1 MPQFLAV
8 GLFEYDSTRAEWRGD
23 AACAAM
29 LERDVERLARG
40 IPLAELL
47 AELRSGNE
55 APAGL
60 LPAPGDCWEAR
71 RLGRDGQVRYL
82 QFQRRE
88 GGGVLLDVTAQRRHV
103 AELRQGEAF
112 KRSVMVCSVDCIKL
126 IDLEGRLEYMNPGG
140 LVVMEIDDFLP
151 FQGRLWAELWPEAQR
166 HEVFASIEAA
176 RQGGTGRF
184 TGLAPTAK
192 GTRRWWDVVVTPIL
206 DDDQR
211 PVQFLSISRDV
222 TETVCAREA
231 LDELNRHLEER
242 IEVRSRELASL
253 EEELRQAQKME
264 AIGQLTGGIAHDFNN
279 LLTGIVG
286 SLDLMRRRV
295 QQGRIQELERYLD
308 TATRSAESAAALTQR
323 LLAFARRQ
331 VLEPRPVN
339 AGQLVQDMHE
349 LLRHSLGKKIRKE
362 VQLAEELWLLHCD
375 PHQLENAILNL
386 AINARDAMPDGGS
399 LRIRVENV
407 SGPLHVGLPVET
419 LEGDFVRI
427 QVCDTGTGMDADTLK
442 RACEP
447 FFTTKPS
454 GRGTGLGLSMI
465 YGFARQSGGQVEIHS
480 VVGEGTCIS
489 LYLPRLLAQPVA
501 DASQDDPEGAV
512 LPAVS
517 GDCALIVEEER
528 EVRVII
534 SEALAELGYTPLA
547 VSDSATAV
555 ALIASGSLRID
566 LLVTSLGLSGLDGRQ
581 LAEQARATS
590 PGLPVLY
597 LSGQADPA
605 MLPELAEEGVEL
617 IGKPFGLEEL
627 ARCVRR
633 LRPGV

>member
-1 MPQFLAV
+1 MSQFLAV
-8 GLFEYDSTRAEWRGD
+8 GLFEYDPSRAEWRAD

-29 LERDVERLARG
+29 LERDVEVLARG
-40 IPLAELL
+40 LPPAEVLSGL
-47 AELRSGNE
+47 QSRS
-55 APAGL
+55 APPEGL
-60 LPAPGDCWEAR
+60 LPAPGQVWEAWHQ
-71 RLGRDGQVRYL
+71 GADGQLRCL

-88 GGGVLLDVTAQRRHV
+88 AGGVMLDVTAQRRHE
-103 AELRQGEAF
+103 AELWQGEAF

-140 LVVMEIDDFLP
+140 LMVMEIDDFIP
-151 FQGRLWAELWPEAQR
+151 FQGRLWAELWPEGQR
-166 HEVFASIEAA
+166 HEVLAAIEAA
-176 RQGGTGRF
+176 RHGGIGRF

-206 DDDQR
+206 GDDGN
-211 PVQFLSISRDV
+211 PLKFLSISRDV
-222 TETVCAREA
+222 SETVRAREA
-231 LDELNRHLEER
+231 LDELNRNLEER
-242 IEVRSRELASL
+242 IEVRSQELVAL

-308 TATRSAESAAALTQR
+308 TATRSAENAAALTQR

-331 VLEPRPVN
+331 VLEPRPVD
-339 AGQLVQDMHE
+339 AGQLVQGMHE
-349 LLRHSLGKKIRKE
+349 LLRHSLGKKIRKD
-362 VQLAEELWLLHCD
+362 VQLDADLWLLHCD

-386 AINARDAMPDGGS
+386 AINARDAMPEGGNLS
-399 LRIRVENV
+399 IWVENV
-407 SGPLHVGLPVET
+407 SGPLSIGLPIDTVA
-419 LEGDFVRI
+419 GDFVRI

-465 YGFARQSGGQVEIHS
+465 YGFVRQSGGQVEIHS

-489 LYLPRLLAQPVA
+489 LYLPRLLAQPEVQPTPSEA
-501 DASQDDPEGAV
+501 EGPV
-512 LPAVS
+512 LPDVS

-534 SEALAELGYTPLA
+534 GEVLAELGYTPLA
-547 VSDSATAV
+547 VADSATAV
-555 ALIASGSLRID
+555 ALIASGTLRID

-581 LAEQARATS
+581 LAEQARATT

-605 MLPELAEEGVEL
+605 SLPELAEGGVEL

-627 ARCVRR
+627 ARSVRR
-633 LRPGV
+633 LRPGS

>member
-1 MPQFLAV
+1 MSQFLAV
-8 GLFEYDSTRAEWRGD
+8 GLFEYDPSRAEWRAD

-29 LERDVERLARG
+29 LERDAEALARG
-40 IPLAELL
+40 LPPAEVLSGL
-47 AELRSGNE
+47 QSRSTPPE
-55 APAGL
+55 GL
-60 LPAPGDCWEAR
+60 LPAPGQVWEAWHQ
-71 RLGRDGQVRYL
+71 GADGQLRCL

-88 GGGVLLDVTAQRRHV
+88 AGGVLLDVTAQRRHE
-103 AELRQGEAF
+103 AELWQGEAF

-140 LVVMEIDDFLP
+140 LMVMEIDDFIP
-151 FQGRLWAELWPEAQR
+151 FQGRLWAELWPEGQR
-166 HEVFASIEAA
+166 HEVLAAIEAA
-176 RQGGTGRF
+176 RHGGIGRF

-206 DDDQR
+206 GDDGN
-211 PVQFLSISRDV
+211 PLKFLSISRDV
-222 TETVCAREA
+222 SETVRAREA
-231 LDELNRHLEER
+231 LDELNRNLEER
-242 IEVRSRELASL
+242 IEVRSQELVAL

-308 TATRSAESAAALTQR
+308 TATRSAENAAALTQR

-331 VLEPRPVN
+331 VLEPRPVD
-339 AGQLVQDMHE
+339 AGQLVQGMHE
-349 LLRHSLGKKIRKE
+349 LLRHSLGKKIRKD
-362 VQLAEELWLLHCD
+362 VQLDADLWLLHCD

-386 AINARDAMPDGGS
+386 AINARDAMPEGGNLS
-399 LRIRVENV
+399 IRVENV
-407 SGPLHVGLPVET
+407 SGPLSIGLPIET
-419 LEGDFVRI
+419 VAGDFVRI

-465 YGFARQSGGQVEIHS
+465 YGFVRQSGGQVEIHS

-489 LYLPRLLAQPVA
+489 LYLPRLLAQPEVQPTPSEA
-501 DASQDDPEGAV
+501 EGPV
-512 LPAVS
+512 LPEVS

-534 SEALAELGYTPLA
+534 GEVLAELGYTPLA
-547 VSDSATAV
+547 VADSATAV
-555 ALIASGSLRID
+555 ALIASGTLRID

-605 MLPELAEEGVEL
+605 SLPELAEEGVEL

-627 ARCVRR
+627 ARSVRR
-633 LRPGV
+633 LRPGS

>member
-1 MPQFLAV
+1 MSQFLAV
-8 GLFEYDSTRAEWRGD
+8 GLFEYDPSRAEWRAD

-29 LERDVERLARG
+29 LERDAEALARG
-40 IPLAELL
+40 LPPAEVLSGL
-47 AELRSGNE
+47 QSRSTPPE
-55 APAGL
+55 GL
-60 LPAPGDCWEAR
+60 LPAPGQVWEAWHQ
-71 RLGRDGQVRYL
+71 GADGQLRCL

-88 GGGVLLDVTAQRRHV
+88 AGGVLLDVTAQRRHE
-103 AELRQGEAF
+103 AELWQGEAF

-126 IDLEGRLEYMNPGG
+126 IDLEGRLEYMNLGG
-140 LVVMEIDDFLP
+140 LMVMEIDDFIP
-151 FQGRLWAELWPEAQR
+151 FQGRLWAELWPEGQR
-166 HEVFASIEAA
+166 HEVLAAIEAA
-176 RQGGTGRF
+176 RHGGIGRF

-206 DDDQR
+206 GDDGT
-211 PVQFLSISRDV
+211 PLKFLSISRDV
-222 TETVCAREA
+222 SETVRAREA
-231 LDELNRHLEER
+231 LDELNRNLEER
-242 IEVRSRELASL
+242 IEVRSQELVAL

-308 TATRSAESAAALTQR
+308 TATRSAENAAALTQR

-331 VLEPRPVN
+331 VLEPRPVD
-339 AGQLVQDMHE
+339 AGQLVQGMHE
-349 LLRHSLGKKIRKE
+349 LLRHSLGKKIRKD
-362 VQLAEELWLLHCD
+362 VQLDADLWLLHCD

-386 AINARDAMPDGGS
+386 AINARDAMPEGGNLS
-399 LRIRVENV
+399 IRVENV
-407 SGPLHVGLPVET
+407 SGPLSIGLPIET
-419 LEGDFVRI
+419 VAGDFVRI

-465 YGFARQSGGQVEIHS
+465 YGFVRQSGGQVEIHS

-489 LYLPRLLAQPVA
+489 LYLPRLLAQPEVQPTPSEA
-501 DASQDDPEGAV
+501 EGPV
-512 LPAVS
+512 LPEVS

-534 SEALAELGYTPLA
+534 GEVLAELGYTPLA
-547 VSDSATAV
+547 VADSATAV
-555 ALIASGSLRID
+555 ALIASGTLRID

-605 MLPELAEEGVEL
+605 SLPELAEEGVEL

-627 ARCVRR
+627 ARSVRR
-633 LRPGV
+633 LRPGS

>member
-1 MPQFLAV
+1 MSQFLAV
-8 GLFEYDSTRAEWRGD
+8 GLFEYDPSRAEWRAD

-29 LERDVERLARG
+29 LERDAEALARG
-40 IPLAELL
+40 LPPAEVLSGL
-47 AELRSGNE
+47 QSRSTPPE
-55 APAGL
+55 GL
-60 LPAPGDCWEAR
+60 LPAPGQVWEAWHQ
-71 RLGRDGQVRYL
+71 GADGQLRCL

-88 GGGVLLDVTAQRRHV
+88 AGGVLLDVTAQRRHE
-103 AELRQGEAF
+103 AELWQGEAF

-140 LVVMEIDDFLP
+140 LMVMEIDDFIP
-151 FQGRLWAELWPEAQR
+151 FQGRLWAELWPEGQR
-166 HEVFASIEAA
+166 HEVLAAIEAA
-176 RQGGTGRF
+176 RHGGIGRF

-206 DDDQR
+206 GDDGT
-211 PVQFLSISRDV
+211 PLKFLSISRDV
-222 TETVCAREA
+222 SETVRAREA
-231 LDELNRHLEER
+231 LDELNRNLEER
-242 IEVRSRELASL
+242 IEVRSQELVAL

-308 TATRSAESAAALTQR
+308 TATRSAENAAALTQR

-331 VLEPRPVN
+331 VLEPRPVD
-339 AGQLVQDMHE
+339 AGQLVQGMHE
-349 LLRHSLGKKIRKE
+349 LLRHSLGKKIRKD
-362 VQLAEELWLLHCD
+362 VQLDADLWLLHCD

-386 AINARDAMPDGGS
+386 AINARDAMPEGGNLS
-399 LRIRVENV
+399 IRVENV
-407 SGPLHVGLPVET
+407 SGPLSIGLPIET
-419 LEGDFVRI
+419 VAGDFVRI

-465 YGFARQSGGQVEIHS
+465 YGFVRQSGGQVEIHS

-489 LYLPRLLAQPVA
+489 LYLPRLLAQPEVQPTPSEA
-501 DASQDDPEGAV
+501 EGPV
-512 LPAVS
+512 LPEVS

-534 SEALAELGYTPLA
+534 GEVLAELGYTPLA
-547 VSDSATAV
+547 VADSATAV
-555 ALIASGSLRID
+555 ALIASGTLRID

-605 MLPELAEEGVEL
+605 SLPELAEEGFEL

-627 ARCVRR
+627 ARSVRR
-633 LRPGV
+633 LRPGS

>member
-1 MPQFLAV
+1 MSQFLAV
-8 GLFEYDSTRAEWRGD
+8 GLFEYDSCRAEWRAD
-23 AACAAM
+23 ATCAAM
-29 LERDVERLARG
+29 LEWD
-40 IPLAELL
+40 AELL
-47 AELRSGNE
+47 ARGL
-55 APAGL
+55 APAELLAGLQSRTAPPEGL
-60 LPAPGDCWEAR
+60 LPASGAVWEAWR
-71 RLGRDGQVRYL
+71 QGADGQLRCL

-88 GGGVLLDVTAQRRHV
+88 AGGVMLDVTAQRRHE
-103 AELRQGEAF
+103 AELWQGEAF

-140 LVVMEIDDFLP
+140 LMVMEIDDFIP
-151 FQGRLWAELWPEAQR
+151 FQGRPWAELWPEGQR
-166 HEVFASIEAA
+166 HEVLGAIEAA
-176 RQGGTGRF
+176 RQGGIGRF

-211 PVQFLSISRDV
+211 PMKFLSISRDV
-222 TETVCAREA
+222 SETVRAREA
-231 LDELNRHLEER
+231 LDELNRNLEER
-242 IEVRSRELASL
+242 IEARSRELLAL

-308 TATRSAESAAALTQR
+308 TATRSAENAAALTQR

-331 VLEPRPVN
+331 VLEPRAVD

-362 VQLAEELWLLHCD
+362 VQRADDLWLLHCD

-399 LRIRVENV
+399 LSIRVENV
-407 SGPLHVGLPVET
+407 SGPLSAGLPSET

-465 YGFARQSGGQVEIHS
+465 YGFVRQSGGQVEIHS

-489 LYLPRLLAQPVA
+489 LYLPRLLVQP
-501 DASQDDPEGAV
+501 EAV
-512 LPAVS
+512 LPVNEVAGPVLPEVS

-534 SEALAELGYTPLA
+534 GEVLAELGYTPLA
-547 VSDSATAV
+547 VADSATAV

-566 LLVTSLGLSGLDGRQ
+566 LLVTSLGLAGLDGRQ
-581 LAEQARATS
+581 LAEQARATT
-590 PGLPVLY
+590 PGLPVVY

-605 MLPELAEEGVEL
+605 SLPELAEEGVEL

>member
-1 MPQFLAV
+1 MSQFLAV
-8 GLFEYDSTRAEWRGD
+8 GLFEYDPSRAEWRAD

-29 LERDVERLARG
+29 LERDAEALARG
-40 IPLAELL
+40 LPPAEVLSGL
-47 AELRSGNE
+47 QSRSVPPE
-55 APAGL
+55 GL
-60 LPAPGDCWEAR
+60 LPAPGQVWEAWHQ
-71 RLGRDGQVRYL
+71 GADGQLRCL

-88 GGGVLLDVTAQRRHV
+88 AGGVLLDVTAQRRHE
-103 AELRQGEAF
+103 AELWQGEAF

-140 LVVMEIDDFLP
+140 LMVMEIDDFIP
-151 FQGRLWAELWPEAQR
+151 FQGRLWAELWPEGQR
-166 HEVFASIEAA
+166 HEVLAAIEAA
-176 RQGGTGRF
+176 RHGGIGRF

-206 DDDQR
+206 GDDGN
-211 PVQFLSISRDV
+211 PLKFLSISRDV
-222 TETVCAREA
+222 SETVRAREA
-231 LDELNRHLEER
+231 LDELNRNLEER
-242 IEVRSRELASL
+242 IEVRSQELVAL

-308 TATRSAESAAALTQR
+308 TATRSAENAAALTQR

-331 VLEPRPVN
+331 VLEPRPVD
-339 AGQLVQDMHE
+339 AGQLVQGMHE
-349 LLRHSLGKKIRKE
+349 LLRHSLGKKIRKD
-362 VQLAEELWLLHCD
+362 VQLDADLWLLHCD

-386 AINARDAMPDGGS
+386 AINARDAMPEGGNLS
-399 LRIRVENV
+399 IRVENV
-407 SGPLHVGLPVET
+407 SGPLSIGLPIET
-419 LEGDFVRI
+419 VAGDFVRI

-465 YGFARQSGGQVEIHS
+465 YGFVRQSGGQVEIHS

-489 LYLPRLLAQPVA
+489 LYLPRLLAQPEVEPA
-501 DASQDDPEGAV
+501 PSEAEGPV
-512 LPAVS
+512 LPEVS

-534 SEALAELGYTPLA
+534 GEVLAELGYTPLA
-547 VSDSATAV
+547 VADSATAV

-605 MLPELAEEGVEL
+605 SLPELAEEGVEL

-627 ARCVRR
+627 ARSVRR
-633 LRPGV
+633 LRPGS

>member
-1 MPQFLAV
+1 MSQFLAV
-8 GLFEYDSTRAEWRGD
+8 GLFEYDPSRAEWRAD

-29 LERDVERLARG
+29 LERDVEVLARG
-40 IPLAELL
+40 LPPAEVLSGL
-47 AELRSGNE
+47 QSRS
-55 APAGL
+55 APPEGL
-60 LPAPGDCWEAR
+60 LPAPGQVWEAWHQ
-71 RLGRDGQVRYL
+71 GADGQLRCL

-88 GGGVLLDVTAQRRHV
+88 AGGVLLDVTAQRRHE
-103 AELRQGEAF
+103 AELWQGEAF

-140 LVVMEIDDFLP
+140 LMVMEIDDFIP
-151 FQGRLWAELWPEAQR
+151 FQGRLWAELWPEGQR
-166 HEVFASIEAA
+166 HEVLAAIEAA
-176 RQGGTGRF
+176 RHGGIGRF

-206 DDDQR
+206 GDDGN
-211 PVQFLSISRDV
+211 PLKFLSISRDV
-222 TETVCAREA
+222 SETVRAREA
-231 LDELNRHLEER
+231 LDELNRNLEER
-242 IEVRSRELASL
+242 IEVRSQELVAL

-308 TATRSAESAAALTQR
+308 TATRSAENAAALTQR

-331 VLEPRPVN
+331 VLEPRPVD
-339 AGQLVQDMHE
+339 AGQLVQGMHE
-349 LLRHSLGKKIRKE
+349 LLRHSLGKKIRKD
-362 VQLAEELWLLHCD
+362 VQLDADLWLLHCD

-386 AINARDAMPDGGS
+386 AINARDAMPEGGNLS
-399 LRIRVENV
+399 IRVENV
-407 SGPLHVGLPVET
+407 SGPLSIGLPIET
-419 LEGDFVRI
+419 VAGDFVRI

-465 YGFARQSGGQVEIHS
+465 YGFVRQSGGQVEIHS

-489 LYLPRLLAQPVA
+489 LYLPRLLAQPEVQLTPSEA
-501 DASQDDPEGAV
+501 EGPV
-512 LPAVS
+512 LPDVS

-534 SEALAELGYTPLA
+534 GEVLAELGYTPLA
-547 VSDSATAV
+547 VADSATAV
-555 ALIASGSLRID
+555 ALIASGTLRID

-581 LAEQARATS
+581 LAEQARATT

-605 MLPELAEEGVEL
+605 SLPELAEEGVEL

-627 ARCVRR
+627 ARSVRR
-633 LRPGV
+633 LRPGS

>member
-1 MPQFLAV
+1 MSQLFAV
-8 GLFEYDSTRAEWRGD
+8 GLFEYDSRNALWRAD

-29 LERDVERLARG
+29 LDQPVADLARG
-40 IPLAELL
+40 LPL
-47 AELRSGNE
+47 
-55 APAGL
+55 AGL
-60 LPAPGDCWEAR
+60 LAGLHSATAAPLGLLPEPGTVWEAWR
-71 RLGRDGQVRYL
+71 QGVDGQRRYL
-82 QFQRRE
+82 QFQPRE
-88 GGGVLLDVTAQRRHV
+88 GGGVLLDVTAQRRRE
-103 AELRQGEAF
+103 AELWQGEAF

-140 LVVMEIDDFLP
+140 LVVMEIDDFIP
-151 FQGRLWAELWPEAQR
+151 FQGRQWADLWPEQQR
-166 HEVFASIEAA
+166 PEVIASIEAA
-176 RQGGTGRF
+176 RQGGIGRF

-206 DDDQR
+206 GDDGEPLR
-211 PVQFLSISRDV
+211 FLSISRDV

-231 LDELNRHLEER
+231 LDELNRNLEER
-242 IEVRSRELASL
+242 IEARSQELVAL
-253 EEELRQAQKME
+253 ENELRQAQKME

-308 TATRSAESAAALTQR
+308 TATRSAENAAALTQR

-331 VLEPRPVN
+331 VLEPRPVD
-339 AGQLVQDMHE
+339 AGQLVQGMHE

-362 VQLAEELWLLHCD
+362 VQLDEQLWLLHCD

-386 AINARDAMPDGGS
+386 AINARDAMPEGGNLS
-399 LRIRVENV
+399 IRVQNV
-407 SGPLHVGLPVET
+407 CGPLSVGRSGET

-427 QVCDTGTGMDADTLK
+427 QVCDTGTGMDSETLK

-465 YGFARQSGGQVEIHS
+465 YGFVRQSGGQLEIHS
-480 VVGEGTCIS
+480 VLGEGTCIS
-489 LYLPRLLAQPVA
+489 LYLPRLLAEPAVDTTA
-501 DASQDDPEGAV
+501 RDAQGQV
-512 LPAVS
+512 LPEVS

-547 VSDSATAV
+547 VSDSATAA

-566 LLVTSLGLSGLDGRQ
+566 LLVTSLGLAGLDGRQ
-581 LAEQARATS
+581 LAEQARATTQ
-590 PGLPVLY
+590 GLPVLY

-605 MLPELAEEGVEL
+605 SLPELAEEGVEL

>member
-1 MPQFLAV
+1 MSQFLAV
-8 GLFEYDSTRAEWRGD
+8 GLFDFDPRRAEWRAD
-23 AACAAM
+23 AVCAAM
-29 LERDVERLARG
+29 LERDAEELARG
-40 IPLAELL
+40 LPLAELL
-47 AELRSGNE
+47 AGLQSRT
-55 APAGL
+55 APPEGL
-60 LPAPGDCWEAR
+60 LPAPGAVWEAWR
-71 RLGRDGQVRYL
+71 HGADGKARCL
-82 QFQRRE
+82 QFQRRDD
-88 GGGVLLDVTAQRRHV
+88 GGVLLDVTAQRRHE
-103 AELRQGEAF
+103 AELWQGEAF

-140 LVVMEIDDFLP
+140 LVVMEIDDFIP
-151 FQGRLWAELWPEAQR
+151 FQGRPWAELWPEAQR
-166 HEVFASIEAA
+166 HEVLGAIEAA
-176 RQGGTGRF
+176 RQGGIGRF

-206 DDDQR
+206 GDDGQPLR
-211 PVQFLSISRDV
+211 FLSISRDV
-222 TETVCAREA
+222 SETVRAREA
-231 LDELNRHLEER
+231 LDELNRNLEER
-242 IEVRSRELASL
+242 IEARSQELVAL

-295 QQGRIQELERYLD
+295 QQGRVQELERYLD
-308 TATRSAESAAALTQR
+308 TATRSAENAAALTQR

-331 VLEPRPVN
+331 VLEPRPVD
-339 AGQLVQDMHE
+339 AGQLVQGMHE

-362 VQLAEELWLLHCD
+362 VQLADDLWLLHCD

-386 AINARDAMPDGGS
+386 AINARDAMPEGGELS
-399 LRIRVENV
+399 IRVENV
-407 SGPLHVGLPVET
+407 SGPLSIGLGGET
-419 LEGDFVRI
+419 LAGDFIRI
-427 QVCDTGTGMDADTLK
+427 QVCDSGTGMDAETLQ

-465 YGFARQSGGQVEIHS
+465 YGFVRQSGGQVEIQS
-480 VVGEGTCIS
+480 VLGEGTRIS
-489 LYLPRLLAQPVA
+489 LYLPRLLAEPETAVVTVA
-501 DASQDDPEGAV
+501 PQGQLLPE
-512 LPAVS
+512 VS

-547 VSDSATAV
+547 VSDSTTAV

-581 LAEQARATS
+581 LAEQARATTPS
-590 PGLPVLY
+590 LPVLY

-605 MLPELAEEGVEL
+605 SLPELAEEGVEL
-617 IGKPFGLEEL
+617 ISKPFGLEEL

-633 LRPGV
+633 LRPDV

>member
-1 MPQFLAV
+1 MSQFLAV
-8 GLFEYDSTRAEWRGD
+8 GLFEYDPSRAEWRAD

-29 LERDVERLARG
+29 LERDAEALARG
-40 IPLAELL
+40 LPPAEVLSGL
-47 AELRSGNE
+47 QSRSTPPE
-55 APAGL
+55 GL
-60 LPAPGDCWEAR
+60 LPAPGQVWEAWHQ
-71 RLGRDGQVRYL
+71 GADGQLRCL

-88 GGGVLLDVTAQRRHV
+88 AGGVLLDVTAQRRHE
-103 AELRQGEAF
+103 AELWQGEAF

-140 LVVMEIDDFLP
+140 LMVMEIDDFIP
-151 FQGRLWAELWPEAQR
+151 FQGRLWAELWPEGQR
-166 HEVFASIEAA
+166 HEVLAAIEAA
-176 RQGGTGRF
+176 RHGGIGRF

-206 DDDQR
+206 GDDGT
-211 PVQFLSISRDV
+211 PLKFLSISRDV
-222 TETVCAREA
+222 SETVRAREA
-231 LDELNRHLEER
+231 LDELNRNLEER
-242 IEVRSRELASL
+242 IEVRSQELVAL

-308 TATRSAESAAALTQR
+308 TATRSAENAAALTQR

-331 VLEPRPVN
+331 VLEPRPVD
-339 AGQLVQDMHE
+339 AGQLVQGMHE
-349 LLRHSLGKKIRKE
+349 LLRHSLGKKIRKD
-362 VQLAEELWLLHCD
+362 VQLDADLWLLHCD

-386 AINARDAMPDGGS
+386 AINARDAMPEGGNLS
-399 LRIRVENV
+399 IRVENV
-407 SGPLHVGLPVET
+407 SGPLSIGLPIET
-419 LEGDFVRI
+419 VAGDFVRI
-427 QVCDTGTGMDADTLK
+427 QVCDTGTGMDADTVK

-465 YGFARQSGGQVEIHS
+465 YGFVRQSGGQVEIHS

-489 LYLPRLLAQPVA
+489 LYLPRLLAQPEVQPTPSEA
-501 DASQDDPEGAV
+501 EGPV
-512 LPAVS
+512 LPEVS

-534 SEALAELGYTPLA
+534 GEVLAELGYTPLA
-547 VSDSATAV
+547 VADSATAV
-555 ALIASGSLRID
+555 ALIASGTLRID

-605 MLPELAEEGVEL
+605 SLPELAEEGVEL

-627 ARCVRR
+627 ARSVRR
-633 LRPGV
+633 LRPGS

>member
-1 MPQFLAV
+1 MSQFLAV
-8 GLFEYDSTRAEWRGD
+8 GLFEYDSCRAEWRAD
-23 AACAAM
+23 ATCAAM
-29 LERDVERLARG
+29 LEWD
-40 IPLAELL
+40 AELL
-47 AELRSGNE
+47 ARGL
-55 APAGL
+55 APAELLAGLQSRTAPPEGL
-60 LPAPGDCWEAR
+60 LPAPGTVWEAWR
-71 RLGRDGQVRYL
+71 QGADGQLRCL

-88 GGGVLLDVTAQRRHV
+88 AGGVMLDVTAQRRHE
-103 AELRQGEAF
+103 AELWQGEAF

-140 LVVMEIDDFLP
+140 LMVMEIDDFIP
-151 FQGRLWAELWPEAQR
+151 FQGRPWAELWPEGQR
-166 HEVFASIEAA
+166 HEVVTAIEAA
-176 RQGGTGRF
+176 RQGGIGRF

-211 PVQFLSISRDV
+211 PMKFLSISRDV
-222 TETVCAREA
+222 SETVRAREA
-231 LDELNRHLEER
+231 LDELNRNLEER
-242 IEVRSRELASL
+242 IEARSRELVAL

-308 TATRSAESAAALTQR
+308 TATRSAENAAALTQR

-331 VLEPRPVN
+331 VLEPRAVD

-362 VQLAEELWLLHCD
+362 VQRADDLWLLHCD

-399 LRIRVENV
+399 LSIRVENV
-407 SGPLHVGLPVET
+407 SGPLSVGLPIKT

-465 YGFARQSGGQVEIHS
+465 YGFVRQSGGQVEIHS
-480 VVGEGTCIS
+480 VVGEGTCIN
-489 LYLPRLLAQPVA
+489 LYLPRLLAQPEVQPA
-501 DASQDDPEGAV
+501 ANDAEGPV
-512 LPAVS
+512 LPEVS

-534 SEALAELGYTPLA
+534 GEVLAELGYTPLA
-547 VSDSATAV
+547 VADSATAV

-566 LLVTSLGLSGLDGRQ
+566 LLVTSLGLAGLDGRQ
-581 LAEQARATS
+581 LAEQARATT
-590 PGLPVLY
+590 PGLPVVY

-605 MLPELAEEGVEL
+605 SLPELAEEGVEL

-633 LRPGV
+633 LRPGA

>member
-1 MPQFLAV
+1 MA
-8 GLFEYDSTRAEWRGD
+8 
-23 AACAAM
+23 
-29 LERDVERLARG
+29 
-40 IPLAELL
+40 
-47 AELRSGNE
+47 
-55 APAGL
+55 
-60 LPAPGDCWEAR
+60 
-71 RLGRDGQVRYL
+71 
-82 QFQRRE
+82 
-88 GGGVLLDVTAQRRHV
+88 
-103 AELRQGEAF
+103 
-112 KRSVMVCSVDCIKL
+112 
-126 IDLEGRLEYMNPGG
+126 
-140 LVVMEIDDFLP
+140 
-151 FQGRLWAELWPEAQR
+151 
-166 HEVFASIEAA
+166 
-176 RQGGTGRF
+176 
-184 TGLAPTAK
+184 
-192 GTRRWWDVVVTPIL
+192 
-206 DDDQR
+206 
-211 PVQFLSISRDV
+211 
-222 TETVCAREA
+222 
-231 LDELNRHLEER
+231 
-242 IEVRSRELASL
+242 L

-308 TATRSAESAAALTQR
+308 TATRSAENAAALTQR

-331 VLEPRPVN
+331 VLEPRPVD
-339 AGQLVQDMHE
+339 AGQLVQGMHE
-349 LLRHSLGKKIRKE
+349 LLRHSLGKKIRKD
-362 VQLAEELWLLHCD
+362 VQLDADLWLLHCD

-386 AINARDAMPDGGS
+386 AINARDAMPEGGNLS
-399 LRIRVENV
+399 IRVDNV
-407 SGPLHVGLPVET
+407 SGPLSIGLPIET
-419 LEGDFVRI
+419 VAGDFVRI

-465 YGFARQSGGQVEIHS
+465 YGFVRQSGGQVEIHS

-489 LYLPRLLAQPVA
+489 LYLPRLLVQPAVEPA
-501 DASQDDPEGAV
+501 PSEAEGPV
-512 LPAVS
+512 LPEVS

-534 SEALAELGYTPLA
+534 GEVLAELGYTPLA
-547 VSDSATAV
+547 VADSATAV

-605 MLPELAEEGVEL
+605 SLPELAEEGVEL

-633 LRPGV
+633 LRPGG

>member
-1 MPQFLAV
+1 MSQFLAV
-8 GLFEYDSTRAEWRGD
+8 GLFEYDPSRARWRAD

-29 LERDVERLARG
+29 LERDAEALARG
-40 IPLAELL
+40 LAPAELL
-47 AELRSGNE
+47 SDLQSRS
-55 APAGL
+55 APPEGL
-60 LPAPGDCWEAR
+60 LPAPGQVWEAWR
-71 RLGRDGQVRYL
+71 QGADGQLRCL

-88 GGGVLLDVTAQRRHV
+88 AGGVLLDVTAQRRHE
-103 AELRQGEAF
+103 AELWQGEAF

-140 LVVMEIDDFLP
+140 LMVMEIDDFIP
-151 FQGRLWAELWPEAQR
+151 FQGRLWAELWPEQQR
-166 HEVFASIEAA
+166 HEVTAAIEAA
-176 RQGGTGRF
+176 RQGGIGRF

-206 DDDQR
+206 GDDGS
-211 PVQFLSISRDV
+211 PLKFLSISRDV
-222 TETVCAREA
+222 SEAVHTREA
-231 LDELNRHLEER
+231 LDELNRNLEER
-242 IEVRSRELASL
+242 IEVRSQELVAL

-308 TATRSAESAAALTQR
+308 TATRSAENAAALTQR

-331 VLEPRPVN
+331 VLEPRPVD
-339 AGQLVQDMHE
+339 AGQLVQGMHE
-349 LLRHSLGKKIRKE
+349 LLRHSLGKKIRKD
-362 VQLAEELWLLHCD
+362 VQLDADLWLLHCD

-386 AINARDAMPDGGS
+386 AINARDAMPEGGNLS
-399 LRIRVENV
+399 IRVDNV
-407 SGPLHVGLPVET
+407 SGPLSIGLPIET
-419 LEGDFVRI
+419 VDGDFVRI

-465 YGFARQSGGQVEIHS
+465 YGFVRQSGGQVEIHS

-489 LYLPRLLAQPVA
+489 LYLPRLLARPEPESA
-501 DASQDDPEGAV
+501 PNDAEGPV
-512 LPAVS
+512 LPEVS

-534 SEALAELGYTPLA
+534 GEVLAELGYTPLA
-547 VSDSATAV
+547 VADSATAV
-555 ALIASGSLRID
+555 ALIASGTLRID

-581 LAEQARATS
+581 LAEQARSTT

-605 MLPELAEEGVEL
+605 SLPELAEEGVEL

-633 LRPGV
+633 LRPGG

>member
-1 MPQFLAV
+1 MSQFLAV
-8 GLFEYDSTRAEWRGD
+8 GLFEYDPSRAEWRAD

-29 LERDVERLARG
+29 LERDAEALARG
-40 IPLAELL
+40 LPPAEVLSGL
-47 AELRSGNE
+47 QSRSTPPE
-55 APAGL
+55 GL
-60 LPAPGDCWEAR
+60 LPALGQVWEAWHQ
-71 RLGRDGQVRYL
+71 GADGQLRCL

-88 GGGVLLDVTAQRRHV
+88 AGGVLLDVTAQRRHE
-103 AELRQGEAF
+103 AELWQGEAF

-140 LVVMEIDDFLP
+140 LMVMEIDDFIP
-151 FQGRLWAELWPEAQR
+151 FQGRLWAELWPEGQR
-166 HEVFASIEAA
+166 HEVLAAIEAA
-176 RQGGTGRF
+176 RHGGIGRF

-206 DDDQR
+206 GDDGT
-211 PVQFLSISRDV
+211 PLKFLSISRDV
-222 TETVCAREA
+222 SETVRAREA
-231 LDELNRHLEER
+231 LDELNRNLEER
-242 IEVRSRELASL
+242 IEVRSQELVAL

-308 TATRSAESAAALTQR
+308 TATRSAENAAALTQR

-331 VLEPRPVN
+331 VLEPRPVD
-339 AGQLVQDMHE
+339 AGQLVQGMHE
-349 LLRHSLGKKIRKE
+349 LLRHSLGKKIRKD
-362 VQLAEELWLLHCD
+362 VQLDADLWLLHCD

-386 AINARDAMPDGGS
+386 AINARDAMPEGGNLS
-399 LRIRVENV
+399 IRLENV
-407 SGPLHVGLPVET
+407 SGPLSIGLPIET
-419 LEGDFVRI
+419 VAGDFVRI

-465 YGFARQSGGQVEIHS
+465 YGFVRQSGGQVEIHS

-489 LYLPRLLAQPVA
+489 LYLPRLLAQPEVQPTPSEA
-501 DASQDDPEGAV
+501 EGPV
-512 LPAVS
+512 LPEVS

-534 SEALAELGYTPLA
+534 GEVLAELGYTPLA
-547 VSDSATAV
+547 VADSATAV
-555 ALIASGSLRID
+555 ALIASGTLRID

-605 MLPELAEEGVEL
+605 SLPELAEEGVEL

-627 ARCVRR
+627 ARSVRR
-633 LRPGV
+633 LRPGS

>member
-1 MPQFLAV
+1 MSQFLAI
-8 GLFEYDSTRAEWRGD
+8 GLFEYDPCNALWRAD

-29 LERDVERLARG
+29 LDRDVDELACG
-40 IPLAELL
+40 IPESELL
-47 AELRSGNE
+47 AELHSATA
-55 APAGL
+55 APLGL
-60 LPAPGDCWEAR
+60 LPKAGMAWEAWR
-71 RLGRDGQVRYL
+71 HGADGQRRHL

-88 GGGVLLDVTAQRRHV
+88 DGGVLLDVTAQRQHQ
-103 AELRQGEAF
+103 AELWQGEAF

-140 LVVMEIDDFLP
+140 LMVMEIDDFIP
-151 FQGRLWAELWPEAQR
+151 FQGRYWADLWPEEQR
-166 HEVFASIEAA
+166 QEVQAAIEAA
-176 RQGGTGRF
+176 RQGGIGRF

-206 DDDQR
+206 GNDGR
-211 PVQFLSISRDV
+211 PQQFLSISRDV
-222 TETVCAREA
+222 SETVRTREA
-231 LDELNRHLEER
+231 LDELNRNLEER
-242 IEVRSRELASL
+242 IEARSQELVAL
-253 EEELRQAQKME
+253 EDELRQAQKME

-308 TATRSAESAAALTQR
+308 TATRSAENAAALTQR

-331 VLEPRPVN
+331 VLEPRPVD
-339 AGQLVQDMHE
+339 AGQLVQGMHE
-349 LLRHSLGKKIRKE
+349 LLRHSLGKKIRKD
-362 VQLAEELWLLHCD
+362 VHLAEDLWLLHCD

-386 AINARDAMPDGGS
+386 AINARDAMPEGGGLS
-399 LRIRVENV
+399 IRVENV
-407 SGPLHVGLPVET
+407 SGPLSVGLPAET

-447 FFTTKPS
+447 FFTTKPC

-465 YGFARQSGGQVEIHS
+465 YGFVRQSGGQVEIHS
-480 VVGEGTCIS
+480 VLGEGTCIS
-489 LYLPRLLAQPVA
+489 LYLPRLLAQPAEAATVD
-501 DASQDDPEGAV
+501 DAEGPV
-512 LPAVS
+512 LPEVS

-534 SEALAELGYTPLA
+534 SDALAELGYTPLA

-555 ALIASGSLRID
+555 ALIGSGSLRID
-566 LLVTSLGLSGLDGRQ
+566 LLVTSLGLAGLDGRQ
-581 LAEQARATS
+581 LAEQARATT

-605 MLPELAEEGVEL
+605 SLPELAEEGVEL

-627 ARCVRR
+627 ARCVGR

>member
-1 MPQFLAV
+1 MSQFLAV
-8 GLFEYDSTRAEWRGD
+8 GLFEYDPSRAEWRAD

-29 LERDVERLARG
+29 LERDAEALARG
-40 IPLAELL
+40 LPPAEVLSGL
-47 AELRSGNE
+47 QSRSTPPE
-55 APAGL
+55 GL
-60 LPAPGDCWEAR
+60 LPAPGQVWEAWHQ
-71 RLGRDGQVRYL
+71 GADGQLRCL

-88 GGGVLLDVTAQRRHV
+88 AGGVLLDVTAQRRHE
-103 AELRQGEAF
+103 AELWQGEAF

-140 LVVMEIDDFLP
+140 LMVMEIDDFIP
-151 FQGRLWAELWPEAQR
+151 FQGRLWAELWPEGQR
-166 HEVFASIEAA
+166 HEVLAAIEAA
-176 RQGGTGRF
+176 RHGGIGRF

-206 DDDQR
+206 GDDGT
-211 PVQFLSISRDV
+211 PLKFLSISRDV
-222 TETVCAREA
+222 SETVRAREA
-231 LDELNRHLEER
+231 LDELNRNLEER
-242 IEVRSRELASL
+242 IEVRSQELVAL

-308 TATRSAESAAALTQR
+308 TATRSAENAAALTQR

-331 VLEPRPVN
+331 VLEPRPVD
-339 AGQLVQDMHE
+339 AGQLVQGMHE
-349 LLRHSLGKKIRKE
+349 LLRHSLGKKIRKD
-362 VQLAEELWLLHCD
+362 VQLDADLWLLHCD

-386 AINARDAMPDGGS
+386 AINARDAMPEGGNLS
-399 LRIRVENV
+399 IRVENV
-407 SGPLHVGLPVET
+407 SGPLSIGLPIET
-419 LEGDFVRI
+419 VAGDFVRI

-465 YGFARQSGGQVEIHS
+465 YGFVRQSGGQVEIHS

-489 LYLPRLLAQPVA
+489 LYLPRLLAQPEVQPTPSEA
-501 DASQDDPEGAV
+501 EGPV
-512 LPAVS
+512 LPEVS

-534 SEALAELGYTPLA
+534 GEVLAELGYTPLA
-547 VSDSATAV
+547 VADSATAV
-555 ALIASGSLRID
+555 ALIASGTLRID

-605 MLPELAEEGVEL
+605 SLPELAEEGVEL

-627 ARCVRR
+627 ARSVRR
-633 LRPGV
+633 LRPGS

>member
-1 MPQFLAV
+1 MSQFLAV
-8 GLFEYDSTRAEWRGD
+8 GLFEYDPSRAEWRAD

-29 LERDVERLARG
+29 LERDAEALARG
-40 IPLAELL
+40 LSPAELL
-47 AELRSGNE
+47 SGLQSRS
-55 APAGL
+55 APPEGL
-60 LPAPGDCWEAR
+60 LPAAGQVWEAWR
-71 RLGRDGQVRYL
+71 QGTDGQLRCL

-88 GGGVLLDVTAQRRHV
+88 AGGVLLDITAQRRHE
-103 AELRQGEAF
+103 AELWQGEAF

-140 LVVMEIDDFLP
+140 LVVMEIDDFIP
-151 FQGRLWAELWPEAQR
+151 FQGRPWAELWPEGQR
-166 HEVFASIEAA
+166 HEVTAAIEAA
-176 RQGGTGRF
+176 RQGGIGRF

-206 DDDQR
+206 GDDGQPLR
-211 PVQFLSISRDV
+211 FLSISRDV
-222 TETVCAREA
+222 SEAVHTREA
-231 LDELNRHLEER
+231 LDELNRNLEER
-242 IEVRSRELASL
+242 IEIRSQELMAL

-308 TATRSAESAAALTQR
+308 TATRSAENAAALTQR

-331 VLEPRPVN
+331 VLEPRPVD
-339 AGQLVQDMHE
+339 AGQLVQGMHE
-349 LLRHSLGKKIRKE
+349 LLRHSLGKKIRKD
-362 VQLAEELWLLHCD
+362 VQLDADLWLLHCD

-386 AINARDAMPDGGS
+386 AINARDAMPEGGNLS
-399 LRIRVENV
+399 IRVDNV
-407 SGPLHVGLPVET
+407 SGPLSIGLPIET
-419 LEGDFVRI
+419 VAGDFVRI

-465 YGFARQSGGQVEIHS
+465 YGFVRQSGGQVEIHS

-489 LYLPRLLAQPVA
+489 LYLPRLLVQPTVEPA
-501 DASQDDPEGAV
+501 PSEAEGPV
-512 LPAVS
+512 LPEVS

-534 SEALAELGYTPLA
+534 GEVLAELGYTPLA
-547 VSDSATAV
+547 VADSATAV

-605 MLPELAEEGVEL
+605 SLPELAEEGVEL

-633 LRPGV
+633 LRPGG

>member
-1 MPQFLAV
+1 MSQFLAV
-8 GLFEYDSTRAEWRGD
+8 GLFEYDASRGEWRGD

-29 LERDVERLARG
+29 LERDVEQLAKG
-40 IPLAELL
+40 LPLADLVADL
-47 AELRSGNE
+47 QSRTA
-55 APAGL
+55 APVGL
-60 LPAPGDCWEAR
+60 LPAAGERWEAW
-71 RLGRDGQVRYL
+71 RLGRDGKARYL

-88 GGGVLLDVTAQRRHV
+88 SGGVLLDVTAQRHHE
-103 AELRQGEAF
+103 AELWQGEAF

-151 FQGRLWAELWPEAQR
+151 FQGRQWAELWPEEQR
-166 HEVFASIEAA
+166 HAVLASIEAA
-176 RQGGTGRF
+176 RHGGIGRF

-206 DDDQR
+206 GDDGL
-211 PVQFLSISRDV
+211 PLQFLSISRDV
-222 TETVCAREA
+222 TETVHAREA
-231 LDELNRHLEER
+231 LDELNRNLEAR
-242 IEVRSRELASL
+242 IEARSQELLAL

-308 TATRSAESAAALTQR
+308 TATRSAENAAALTQR

-331 VLEPRPVN
+331 VLEPRPVD
-339 AGQLVQDMHE
+339 AGQLVQGMHE
-349 LLRHSLGKKIRKE
+349 LLRHSLGRKIRKE
-362 VQLAEELWLLHCD
+362 VQLDEELWLLHCD

-386 AINARDAMPDGGS
+386 AINARDAMLEGGS
-399 LRIRVENV
+399 LSIRVENV
-407 SGPLHVGLPVET
+407 QGPLSVGLSPET

-465 YGFARQSGGQVEIHS
+465 YGFVRQSGGQVQIHS
-480 VVGEGTCIS
+480 VLGEGTCIS
-489 LYLPRLLAQPVA
+489 LYLPRLLAEPVESTPLHSAA
-501 DASQDDPEGAV
+501 DPTLPE
-512 LPAVS
+512 VS

-581 LAEQARATS
+581 LAEQARATT

-627 ARCVRR
+627 ARCVAR